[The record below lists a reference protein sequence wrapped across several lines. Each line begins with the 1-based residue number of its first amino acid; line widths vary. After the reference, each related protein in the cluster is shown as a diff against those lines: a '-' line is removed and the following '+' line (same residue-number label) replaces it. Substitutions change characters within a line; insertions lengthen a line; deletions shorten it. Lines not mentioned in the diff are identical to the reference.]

1 MLYLVIGVLLFSVAH
16 AVPMFPAFR
25 GRMVASMGD
34 GAVKGL
40 VALGVAA
47 GFALIIWGYGAA
59 REEGAAILWDP
70 PVWTRH
76 LATLLMLPALVMLAA
91 AYTPPGRLK
100 AMLKHPMLASVKL
113 WAAAHLL
120 ANGTAADLV
129 LFGGL
134 LAWAVADR
142 ISLARRER
150 AGLISR
156 PATGPAANDL
166 IAVGVGAGLWALLVF
181 WAHAYLFGVSPLSV

>member
-1 MLYLVIGVLLFSVAH
+1 
-16 AVPMFPAFR
+16 
-25 GRMVASMGD
+25 
-34 GAVKGL
+34 

-59 REEGAAILWDP
+59 RDEGTAILWDP

-100 AMLKHPMLASVKL
+100 TMLKHPMLASVKL

-150 AGLISR
+150 AGLIAR
-156 PATGPAANDL
+156 PAAGPAVNDL
-166 IAVGVGAGLWALLVF
+166 IAVAVGAALWALLTF
-181 WAHAYLFGVSPLSV
+181 WGHAYLFGVSPLMV

>member
-1 MLYLVIGVLLFSVAH
+1 MLYLAMGVLLFAAAH

-25 GRMVASMGD
+25 GRMVAAMGE

-59 REEGAAILWDP
+59 RDEGTAILWDP

-113 WAAAHLL
+113 WAAAHLA

-150 AGLISR
+150 AGLIAR
-156 PATGPAANDL
+156 PAAGPAVNDL
-166 IAVGVGAGLWALLVF
+166 IAVAVGAALWALLTF
-181 WAHAYLFGVSPLSV
+181 WGHAYLFGVSPLMV